1 MDKAFVKEMEG
12 KLIEAR
18 EEILKKFISENEDF
32 RRIVNGLEAKDYA
45 DIAADDIA
53 TSKMEAINRHDSN
66 RLKQIDS
73 AVSRIHNQR
82 YGLCL
87 QCGKKIPEDR
97 LRAIPYAVL
106 CIECKN
112 KDEKTRKRQRA

>member
-1 MDKAFVKEMEG
+1 MDRAFVEEMRSVL
-12 KLIEAR
+12 LIERSA
-18 EEILKKFISENEDF
+18 ILKKFISESQDL
-32 RRIVNGLEAKDYA
+32 RQIVNGMDSKDFG

-53 TSKMEAINRHDSN
+53 ANKMEAINRHDSN
-66 RLKQIDS
+66 RLKQID
-73 AVSRIHNQR
+73 AALRRIHNNQ
-82 YGLCL
+82 YGRCL

-112 KDEKTRKRQRA
+112 EDEKIQRRNHA